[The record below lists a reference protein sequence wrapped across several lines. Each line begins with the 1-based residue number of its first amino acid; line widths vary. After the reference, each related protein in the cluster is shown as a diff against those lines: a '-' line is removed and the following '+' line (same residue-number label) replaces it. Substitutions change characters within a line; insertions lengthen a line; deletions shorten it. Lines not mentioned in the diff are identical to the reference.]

1 MINLE
6 FICPKCGSSLEPRSR
21 SYYCPECSKEY
32 PYYLVNGVYIIDFKS
47 LDTAD
52 CECNRDGK
60 TVCKVELENQI
71 FNYYQ
76 TRKAKS
82 NYTGVRHKLIK
93 AGFGSGN
100 RILDLGCAEGPYSYL
115 FTEGNE
121 SYGLDC
127 CPKRLLLS
135 EDNAIDKGYKALIIG
150 EGISLPFANASFDI
164 VVCTE
169 VIEHVVEVRR
179 LIGEID
185 RVLKKKGRLILST
198 PNLVSLGNRLGMIF
212 GKGLKFNPLGFL
224 RGGFYPLTSWA
235 LGNMPGK
242 QYSFDSIR
250 YPEQP
255 LHLRFFTFESL
266 RKLLKRSGFEVK
278 EEMGRGPIFSRIP
291 AFVSR
296 VFRNWADDLLI
307 IAVKKD

>member
-6 FICPKCGSSLEPRSR
+6 FICPECGASLQPRSR
-21 SYYCPECSKEY
+21 AYYCPKCLKEY
-32 PYYLVNGVYIIDFKS
+32 PYYVVNDVNIIDFKS

-60 TVCKVELENQI
+60 TVCNIELDNQI
-71 FNYYQ
+71 LSQ
-76 TRKAKS
+76 TGKEKN

-93 AGFGSGN
+93 EGFGSGN

-115 FTEGNE
+115 FTGENE
-121 SYGLDC
+121 SYGLDN
-127 CPKRLLLS
+127 CPKRMLLG

-150 EGISLPFANASFDI
+150 EGLSLPLTDSLFDI
-164 VVCTE
+164 VICTE
-169 VIEHVVEVRR
+169 VVEHVVEVRQ
-179 LIGEID
+179 LIKEIN
-185 RVLKKKGRLILST
+185 RVLKEGGKLILST

-212 GKGLKFNPLGFL
+212 GKGLKFNLLVFL
-224 RGGFYPLTSWA
+224 RGGFYPLTSWP
-235 LGNMPGK
+235 LGSMPGK

-266 RKLLKRSGFEVK
+266 RKLLKHSGFEVK
-278 EEMGRGPIFSRIP
+278 KEMGRGPVFSRLP
-291 AFVSR
+291 HSVSKI
-296 VFRNWADDLLI
+296 FKNWADDLLV
-307 IAVKKD
+307 IAIKD